1 MVAVTKRGGSYYCQH
16 GNEDGKCEVCYYEE
30 WWPANKKSPDCKF
43 DAKFYG
49 KCSLGMPYC
58 VTDHGGEKS

>member
-43 DAKFYG
+43 DANSMVNAVSV
-49 KCSLGMPYC
+49 CLT
-58 VTDHGGEKS
+58 V